1 MWSPETSNGS
11 ESLKIKWDLVP
22 YTRGTGLD
30 LGCGP
35 VKPFPH
41 FIGVDN
47 NIDAKLFGAEASA
60 RQLTSSCE
68 RLPIFANES
77 MDFVFSSH
85 LLEHISDYRSALKE
99 WWRVLKTGGHLCL
112 YLPHKDFYPNI
123 GKPGSNL
130 DHKHDFLPA
139 DIVDAMRQVGSW
151 DLLVNED
158 RNEVDEYSF
167 FQVYRKSAEGQRES
181 WLKPKAEKT
190 CAVIRYGA
198 YGDLLQTASVLP
210 GLKEHGYRIT
220 FFCTP
225 RGYEAVSNDPNIDE
239 FVVQDEEQ
247 VPNHEL
253 GEFFVHLE
261 KRYSKVVNM
270 CETVEG
276 IALPSA
282 HRAHFHWPHEARHAM
297 CNVNYVHLQHR
308 IAGVPYRG
316 VEGKF
321 YPTKEESEWAQEQKR
336 RAGGSMIAWALSGSA
351 AHKVWPH
358 VDAVLARII
367 SETEA
372 TVVFLGGHQEQV
384 LDAGWR
390 HPRIWPRMGQLTIRQ
405 SMALAQVADVVVGPE
420 TGILNAVAAEPMKK
434 VLLLSHSSIENLSRD
449 WVNTDSME
457 PQATPCYPCH
467 RLHLEG
473 WKHCNRHP
481 EGNALCQ
488 VNITPDR
495 VFSSILAGIQ
505 NRDA

>member
-30 LGCGP
+30 LGCGSA
-35 VKPFPH
+35 KPFPH

-47 NIDAKLFGAEASA
+47 NIDSKLFGAEASA
-60 RQLTSSCE
+60 RQLTVKSCE
-68 RLPIFANES
+68 RLSIFADES

-85 LLEHISDYRSALKE
+85 LLEHIENYRGALAE
-99 WWRVLKTGGHLCL
+99 WWRVLRVGGHLCL
-112 YLPHKDFYPNI
+112 YLPHAEFYPNI
-123 GKPGSNL
+123 GTPGSNP
-130 DHKHDFLPA
+130 DHKHDFMPT
-139 DIVDAMRQVGSW
+139 DIMEAMRSVGFW
-151 DLLVNED
+151 DLMENED
-158 RNEVDEYSF
+158 RNGGDEYSF
-167 FQVYRKSAEGQRES
+167 FQVYRKREHGHNDLS
-181 WLKPKAEKT
+181 FRPAGKT

-210 GLKEHGYRIT
+210 GLKSQGYRVT

-225 RGYEAVSNDPNIDE
+225 RGHEAIQNDPNIDQ
-239 FVVQDEEQ
+239 FVVQDEDQ

-261 KRYSKVVNM
+261 KRYSKVINM

-276 IALPSA
+276 VALPSA

-308 IAGVPYRG
+308 IAGVPYDG
-316 VEGKF
+316 VAARF
-321 YPTKEESEWAQEQKR
+321 YPTVDERHWALSERKKAS
-336 RAGGSMIAWALSGSA
+336 GPLIAWCLSGSA

-358 VDAVLARII
+358 VDAVLCRLME
-367 SETEA
+367 ETDA
-372 TVVFLGGHQEQV
+372 TVVFLGGHIERA
-384 LDAGWR
+384 LDGGWDN
-390 HPRIWPRMGQLTIRQ
+390 PRIWPRMGDWPIRS
-405 SMALAQVADVVVGPE
+405 SMAFAQVADVVVGPE
-420 TGILNAVAAEPMKK
+420 TGVLNAMAAEPMKK

-449 WVNTDSME
+449 WVNTDSIE
-457 PQATPCYPCH
+457 PHDTPCYPCH

-488 VNITPDR
+488 VNISPDR
-495 VFSSILAGIQ
+495 VFAAIASAL
-505 NRDA
+505 NKKDE